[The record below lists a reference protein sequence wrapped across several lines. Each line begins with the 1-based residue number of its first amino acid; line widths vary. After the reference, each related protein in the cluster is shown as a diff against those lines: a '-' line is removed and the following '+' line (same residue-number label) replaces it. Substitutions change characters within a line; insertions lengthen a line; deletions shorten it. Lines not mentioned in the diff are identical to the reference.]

1 MEPTILYEDE
11 HILAVDKP
19 AGLMVHAD
27 GRSSEPTL
35 ADWFVA
41 RHPEAVAVGEPM
53 EMPDGTLI
61 QRPGVVHRLDKETSG
76 VVLLA
81 KDQETFDYLKERFQE
96 REIRKV
102 YNAFVYGSVK
112 HERGI
117 INRPIG
123 KSRKDPRRQ
132 SAQRGA
138 RGELRDAITHY
149 RVLARGAGTT
159 YLELRPKTGRTHQ
172 IRVHMKALNHPVVAD
187 ALYAPNEAKLLGFER
202 LALHAHSLSFVH
214 PDGREITIEAPFP
227 EDFVNA
233 QKAIVEVA

>member
-1 MEPTILYEDE
+1 MEPTILYEDD
-11 HILAVDKP
+11 HILAVNKP
-19 AGLMVHAD
+19 SGLMVHAD
-27 GRSSEPTL
+27 GRSNEQTL
-35 ADWFVA
+35 SDWFITKYPQA
-41 RHPEAVAVGEPM
+41 AAVGDPIEVSDDTSP
-53 EMPDGTLI
+53 L
-61 QRPGVVHRLDKETSG
+61 RPGIVHRLDKETSG
-76 VVLLA
+76 VILLP
-81 KDQETFDYLKERFQE
+81 KDQATFEYLKERFKN

-102 YNAFVYGSVK
+102 YNAFVYGNVK
-112 HERGI
+112 NERGI

-138 RGELRDAITHY
+138 RGELREAITQY

-187 ALYAPNEAKLLGFER
+187 GLYAPNEPKLLGFER

-214 PDGREITIEAPFP
+214 PNGSEITIEAPFP
-227 EDFVNA
+227 EDFLNA
-233 QKAIVEVA
+233 QKLIAH